1 MSYDCPKKLDKCLN
15 YGKTCHKAEVCR
27 TRVFCFNCGEE
38 GHKTVTCKKPKK
50 AMGKVFALSGEDA
63 SQEDNLIR

>member
-1 MSYDCPKKLDKCLN
+1 M
-15 YGKTCHKAEVCR
+15 
-27 TRVFCFNCGEE
+27 FCFNCDEE
-38 GHKTVTCKKPKK
+38 GHKSVTCKKSKK